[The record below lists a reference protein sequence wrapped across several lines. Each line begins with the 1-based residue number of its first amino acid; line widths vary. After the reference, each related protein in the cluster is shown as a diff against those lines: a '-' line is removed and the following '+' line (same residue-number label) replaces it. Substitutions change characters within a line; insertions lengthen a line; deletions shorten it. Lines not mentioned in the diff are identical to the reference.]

1 MDPITAIGLA
11 FSILKLALTVI
22 DFLRSHPAIG
32 AEAKAA
38 LDRAASS
45 LATAQD
51 HVETAQQAHVES
63 P

>member
-22 DFLRSHPAIG
+22 DFLKSHPSIG
-32 AEAKAA
+32 AEARQALDKASAA
-38 LDRAASS
+38 LN
-45 LATAQD
+45 TAQD
-51 HVETAQQAHVES
+51 HVETAQSYHVEA